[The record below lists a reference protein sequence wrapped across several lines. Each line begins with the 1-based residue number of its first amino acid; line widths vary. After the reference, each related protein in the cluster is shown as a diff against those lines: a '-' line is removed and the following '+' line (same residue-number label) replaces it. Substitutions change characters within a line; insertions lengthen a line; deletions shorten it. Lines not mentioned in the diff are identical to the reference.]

1 MSNLEPEPEPELE
14 AEAEGHAADQAGGG
28 TAQAVLE
35 YVARHIVDDPDAIRV
50 QVEERRRGIELH
62 LNVAPDDMGKV
73 IGRRGRVAQAL
84 RTVVRAAGAREG
96 VEVNVAID
104 D

>member
-1 MSNLEPEPEPELE
+1 MSNLDPEVEPDDGP
-14 AEAEGHAADQAGGG
+14 AGGG
-28 TAQAVLE
+28 GGGGVAQAVLE

-50 QVEERRRGIELH
+50 EVEERRRGIELH

-84 RTVVRAAGAREG
+84 RTVVKAAGAVEG

>member
-1 MSNLEPEPEPELE
+1 MSNLEPELE
-14 AEAEGHAADQAGGG
+14 AEADGPAGDQTGGG
-28 TAQAVLE
+28 VAQAVLE

-50 QVEERRRGIELH
+50 EVEERRRGIELH

>member
-1 MSNLEPEPEPELE
+1 MSNLDPEPE
-14 AEAEGHAADQAGGG
+14 AQADDIDGGATGGG
-28 TAQAVLE
+28 VAQAVLE

-50 QVEERRRGIELH
+50 EVEERRQGIELH
-62 LNVAPDDMGKV
+62 LNVAPEDMGKV

>member
-1 MSNLEPEPEPELE
+1 MSNLDPEPETPVET
-14 AEAEGHAADQAGGG
+14 EGAGGG
-28 TAQAVLE
+28 GVAQAVLE
-35 YVARHIVDDPDAIRV
+35 YVARHIVDDQDAIRV
-50 QVEERRRGIELH
+50 EVEERRRGIELH

>member
-1 MSNLEPEPEPELE
+1 MSNLDPE
-14 AEAEGHAADQAGGG
+14 AEVDDAPGGSGG

-35 YVARHIVDDPDAIRV
+35 YVVRHIVDDPDSIRV
-50 QVEERRRGIELH
+50 EVEERRRGLELH

-73 IGRRGRVAQAL
+73 IGRRGRVAQAM
-84 RTVVRAAGAREG
+84 RTVVRAAGAKDG

>member
-1 MSNLEPEPEPELE
+1 MSNLEPEADDAPE
-14 AEAEGHAADQAGGG
+14 AADAG

-50 QVEERRRGIELH
+50 EVEERRRGIELH

-84 RTVVRAAGAREG
+84 RTVVRAAGARDG

>member
-1 MSNLEPEPEPELE
+1 MSNLDPEPE
-14 AEAEGHAADQAGGG
+14 AAVAGGG
-28 TAQAVLE
+28 CAQAVLE
-35 YVARHIVDDPDAIRV
+35 YVARHIVDDQDAIRV
-50 QVEERRRGIELH
+50 EVEERHRGIQLH
-62 LNVAPDDMGKV
+62 LKVAPDDMGKV

-84 RTVVRAAGAREG
+84 RTVVRAAGAQDG

>member
-1 MSNLEPEPEPELE
+1 MSNLDPEVEET
-14 AEAEGHAADQAGGG
+14 AEAAVEGSGGAG

-35 YVARHIVDDPDAIRV
+35 YVVRHIVDEPDAIRID
-50 QVEERRRGIELH
+50 VEERRRGVELH

-73 IGRRGRVAQAL
+73 IGRRGRVAQAM
-84 RTVVRAAGAREG
+84 RTVVRAAGARDG

>member
-1 MSNLEPEPEPELE
+1 MSNLDPEVEVDDGP
-14 AEAEGHAADQAGGG
+14 AEGAPAG

-35 YVARHIVDDPDAIRV
+35 YVVRHIVDDPDSIRV
-50 QVEERRRGIELH
+50 EVEERRRGIELH

-73 IGRRGRVAQAL
+73 IGRRGRVAQAM
-84 RTVVRAAGAREG
+84 RTVVGAAGAKDG

>member
-1 MSNLEPEPEPELE
+1 MSNLEPE
-14 AEAEGHAADQAGGG
+14 AEDAAAEGGDAEGGV
-28 TAQAVLE
+28 ALAVLE

-50 QVEERRRGIELH
+50 EVEERRRGIELH

-96 VEVNVAID
+96 VEVNVAIED
-104 D
+104 

>member
-1 MSNLEPEPEPELE
+1 MSNLEPEVEDAAGGS
-14 AEAEGHAADQAGGG
+14 AEGG
-28 TAQAVLE
+28 TAQAVLD
-35 YVARHIVDDPDAIRV
+35 YVVRHIVDDPDSIRIE
-50 QVEERRRGIELH
+50 VEERRRGIELH

-73 IGRRGRVAQAL
+73 IGRRGRVAQAM
-84 RTVVRAAGAREG
+84 RTVVRAAGAKDG

>member
-1 MSNLEPEPEPELE
+1 MSNIDPEP
-14 AEAEGHAADQAGGG
+14 AADDAGAAGAGG

-35 YVARHIVDDPDAIRV
+35 YVVRHIVDDPDAIRV
-50 QVEERRRGIELH
+50 EVEERRRGIELH
-62 LNVAPDDMGKV
+62 LNVGPDDMGKV
-73 IGRRGRVAQAL
+73 IGRRGRVAQAM
-84 RTVVRAAGAREG
+84 RTVVRAAGAKDG

>member
-1 MSNLEPEPEPELE
+1 MSNLDPEPE
-14 AEAEGHAADQAGGG
+14 ADDSADGSAGGG

-35 YVARHIVDDPDAIRV
+35 YVVRHIVDDPDSIRV
-50 QVEERRRGIELH
+50 EVEERRRGIELH

-73 IGRRGRVAQAL
+73 IGRRGRVAQAM
-84 RTVVRAAGAREG
+84 RTVVRAAGAKDG

>member
-1 MSNLEPEPEPELE
+1 MSNLDPEPE
-14 AEAEGHAADQAGGG
+14 AAPAAAGGG
-28 TAQAVLE
+28 VAQAVLE
-35 YVARHIVDDPDAIRV
+35 YVARHIVDDPDAIRIE
-50 QVEERRRGIELH
+50 VEERRRGIELH

-96 VEVNVAID
+96 VEVNVAIED
-104 D
+104 

>member
-1 MSNLEPEPEPELE
+1 MSNLDPEPE
-14 AEAEGHAADQAGGG
+14 GDAGNGNGG
-28 TAQAVLE
+28 PQGGVAQAVLE
-35 YVARHIVDDPDAIRV
+35 YVARHIVDDQDAIRV
-50 QVEERRRGIELH
+50 EVEERRRGIELH

-96 VEVNVAID
+96 VEVNVAIED
-104 D
+104 

>member
-1 MSNLEPEPEPELE
+1 MSNLDPEVEVE
-14 AEAEGHAADQAGGG
+14 AEDGPGGEAGGG
-28 TAQAVLE
+28 VALAVLE
-35 YVARHIVDDPDAIRV
+35 YVARHIVDDPDAIRIE
-50 QVEERRRGIELH
+50 VEERRRGGIELH

-84 RTVVRAAGAREG
+84 RTVVRAAGASDG

>member
-1 MSNLEPEPEPELE
+1 VSNLDPEVE
-14 AEAEGHAADQAGGG
+14 AEAEADHGPAGGV
-28 TAQAVLE
+28 AQAVLE

-50 QVEERRRGIELH
+50 EVEQRRRGIELH

-84 RTVVRAAGAREG
+84 RAVVKAAGAVEG
-96 VEVNVAID
+96 VEVSVAIED
-104 D
+104 

>member
-1 MSNLEPEPEPELE
+1 MSNLDPEPE
-14 AEAEGHAADQAGGG
+14 GDVGGAGGPEG
-28 TAQAVLE
+28 GVAQAVLE
-35 YVARHIVDDPDAIRV
+35 YVARHIVDDQDAIRV
-50 QVEERRRGIELH
+50 EVEERRRGIELH

-96 VEVNVAID
+96 VEVNVAIED
-104 D
+104 

>member
-1 MSNLEPEPEPELE
+1 MSNIDPEPEVD
-14 AEAEGHAADQAGGG
+14 EGPQAGSAG

-35 YVARHIVDDPDAIRV
+35 YVVRHIVDDPDSIRV
-50 QVEERRRGIELH
+50 EVEERRRGIELH

-73 IGRRGRVAQAL
+73 IGRRGRVAQAM
-84 RTVVRAAGAREG
+84 RTVVRAAGAKDG

>member
-1 MSNLEPEPEPELE
+1 MSNLDPEVE
-14 AEAEGHAADQAGGG
+14 ADDGPAGADGGV
-28 TAQAVLE
+28 ALAVLE
-35 YVARHIVDDPDAIRV
+35 YVTRHIVDDPDAIRIE
-50 QVEERRRGIELH
+50 VEERRRGGIELH

-84 RTVVRAAGAREG
+84 RTVVRAAGASDG

>member
-1 MSNLEPEPEPELE
+1 MSNLDPDPEPAVEE
-14 AEAEGHAADQAGGG
+14 AADGGG
-28 TAQAVLE
+28 GGVAQAVLE

-50 QVEERRRGIELH
+50 EVEERRRGIELH

>member
-1 MSNLEPEPEPELE
+1 MSNLEPEADDAPE
-14 AEAEGHAADQAGGG
+14 AAAAG

-35 YVARHIVDDPDAIRV
+35 YVVRHIVDDPDAIRV
-50 QVEERRRGIELH
+50 EVEERRRGIELH

-73 IGRRGRVAQAL
+73 IGRRGRVAQAM
-84 RTVVRAAGAREG
+84 RTVVRAAGAKDG

>member
-1 MSNLEPEPEPELE
+1 VSNLDPDPEVEPEGGSAP
-14 AEAEGHAADQAGGG
+14 GGG

-50 QVEERRRGIELH
+50 EVEERRRGIELH

-84 RTVVRAAGAREG
+84 RTVVKAAGAKDG

>member
-1 MSNLEPEPEPELE
+1 MSNLDPEPE
-14 AEAEGHAADQAGGG
+14 AENGTHPAPSGGG
-28 TAQAVLE
+28 VAQAVLE

-50 QVEERRRGIELH
+50 EVEERRRGIELH

>member
-1 MSNLEPEPEPELE
+1 MSNVDPEPEGD
-14 AEAEGHAADQAGGG
+14 EGPQDGAGG

-35 YVARHIVDDPDAIRV
+35 YVVRHIVDDPDSIRV
-50 QVEERRRGIELH
+50 EVEERRRGIELH

-73 IGRRGRVAQAL
+73 IGRRGRVAQAM
-84 RTVVRAAGAREG
+84 RTVVRAAGAKDG

>member
-1 MSNLEPEPEPELE
+1 VSNLDPEPVE
-14 AEAEGHAADQAGGG
+14 AEASEGGEGGG
-28 TAQAVLE
+28 VAQAVLE
-35 YVARHIVDDPDAIRV
+35 YVARHIVDDPDAIRIE
-50 QVEERRRGIELH
+50 VEERRRGIELH

>member
-1 MSNLEPEPEPELE
+1 VSNVDPEPELDD
-14 AEAEGHAADQAGGG
+14 AVAPGGG

-35 YVARHIVDDPDAIRV
+35 YVTRHIVDDADAIRV
-50 QVEERRRGIELH
+50 EVEERRRGLELH

-84 RTVVRAAGAREG
+84 RTVVKAAGAKDG